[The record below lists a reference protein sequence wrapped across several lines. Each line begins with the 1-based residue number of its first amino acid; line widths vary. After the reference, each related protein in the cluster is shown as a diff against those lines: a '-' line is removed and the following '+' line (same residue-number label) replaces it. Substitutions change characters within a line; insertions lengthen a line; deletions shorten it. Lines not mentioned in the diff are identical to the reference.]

1 MNIIAQLEANAQAL
15 RWSRQYLK
23 GGTLHEACRNFINNR
38 LQLRR
43 LQYASSQKAGAA
55 IFGISQVGKS
65 YMTNYLLSTK
75 DSPVKVYDTEGN
87 GTAFLAHI
95 DPMGNGREA
104 TALISRFSTSNL
116 CGGNTNY
123 PVRVRMMSL
132 SDLVLVLVD
141 SFYNDLTG
149 HIVPNSEEIKKEIDR
164 LQSKYGSLPT
174 VQLHVGE
181 EDIYELQ
188 EYFSSDLMR
197 SCPDFHRD
205 LVKEGYFETLSQIIE
220 KIPTEDWSNVFG
232 YLWLHNPIMTDVFVR
247 LLVTLQKIEFSTTCY
262 INIKALLNS
271 KGTILHVDR
280 IFELF
285 NVENISGGN
294 GSFTIEKASEPFMN
308 VLTDKDHEIN
318 HIEKSAFCALAMEVG
333 FTIANPAVPSHKQNL
348 ENEKPFLD
356 TLDILDF
363 PGARSREE
371 IAIANLNKETASQ
384 MVIRGKVA
392 YLFNKYSR
400 QHLISTLLLCQDD
413 RQAEVKT
420 VPRLINTWV
429 ENAIGRTVE
438 ERTQF
443 IRESKVSP
451 LFVIATKFNNY
462 LKKDYGGMDYD
473 KMLKKWIN
481 LGSNLSSVLEIK
493 GAGDGSWFQNWTHGQ
508 SFKNLFLL
516 RSFFFSGNDHI
527 FEGYKEENEMITS
540 AESEIGTDYQEYLPK
555 LKESFLDS
563 DSSFVHSHFEDPK
576 ISWDA
581 AVTPGFDGSHLII
594 EKLTLL
600 KSHIDNAR
608 KMLHNRIINE
618 AFKTLVNMLLNH
630 YHDDNAALEMT
641 KQRKTAVDMKMQL
654 NVLFGKDKEFFTDFL
669 DSLIINE
676 AGLHNEILNAI
687 TSLQMVEKNN
697 TDELLLIREQLGVS
711 SELSYSENIQH
722 AIEAIGV
729 GTEEELEEYLKD
741 YELPIEVL
749 IPDSTISNISKMI
762 ADVVASYWFEH
773 ISVDNLQ
780 HLVDRGLPQSKL
792 EIFLN
797 NTKAL
802 FSKKL
807 SISSRIA
814 NRIAPFVV
822 GANSLEDLT
831 PMLADISSQMVN
843 NFITSMGAE
852 YYDKKQWEEIESA
865 CAQIKLPTSSHKL
878 EYGDVPFNE
887 KDARNELRE
896 MFDAFDNGD
905 LLQKKPQL
913 ASNYAESKKWT
924 DLIQL
929 SFLATAGIPTYDVAM
944 NDALRDVIEKYI
956 TTVKA
961 LHDNC
966 VANEKLRSLAT
977 IKISI

>member
-23 GGTLHEACRNFINNR
+23 GGTLHEARRSFINNR

-65 YMTNYLLSTK
+65 YMTNYLLSTP

-116 CGGNTNY
+116 CGGNPNY

-141 SFYNDLTG
+141 GFYNDLTG
-149 HIVPNSEEIKKEIDR
+149 HIVPDKEDIKQEIER
-164 LQSKYGSLPT
+164 LQLKYASLPA
-174 VQLHVGE
+174 VQSYVGE

-197 SCPDFHRD
+197 SCPEFHKD
-205 LVKEGYFETLSQIIE
+205 LVRGGYFEALSQIIE
-220 KIPTEDWSNVFG
+220 KIPVEDWSNVFG
-232 YLWLHNPIMTDVFVR
+232 YLWLHNPIMTDVFMK
-247 LLVTLQKIEFSTTCY
+247 LLVTLQKLEFSTVCY
-262 INIKALLNS
+262 INVLALLRN
-271 KGTILHVDR
+271 KGTVLHVDR

-285 NVENISGGN
+285 NVEKISGSKGP
-294 GSFTIEKASEPFMN
+294 FTIVKASEPFMN
-308 VLTDKDHEIN
+308 VLTEKYHEIN
-318 HIEKSAFCALAMEVG
+318 HIEKSAFCALAMEVA
-333 FTIANPAVPSHKQNL
+333 FSITNPTDASYK
-348 ENEKPFLD
+348 EKFEKEKPFLE

-371 IAIANLNKETASQ
+371 ITIANLNKETASQ

-443 IRESKVSP
+443 IRESKLSP

-473 KMLKKWIN
+473 NMLKKWVN
-481 LGSNLSSVLEIK
+481 LGSNLSNVLEIN
-493 GAGDGSWFQNWTHGQ
+493 GAGDGSWFQNWTEGQ
-508 SFKNLFLL
+508 SFRNIFLL

-527 FEGYKEENEMITS
+527 FEGYKEENGKITS
-540 AESEIGTDYQEYLPK
+540 ESNVSAEYKEYLLK

-576 ISWDA
+576 TSWDA
-581 AVTPGFDGSHLII
+581 AVTPKFDGSQLII

-600 KSHIDNAR
+600 KAYITNAR
-608 KMLHNRIINE
+608 QLLHDRIIND
-618 AFKTLVNMLLNH
+618 AFKALVNMLLSH

-669 DSLIINE
+669 DSLMISE

-687 TSLQMVEKNN
+687 TSLQIVEKNN

-711 SELSYSENIQH
+711 SDQTYSENVEN
-722 AIEAIGV
+722 ALEAIGV
-729 GTEEELEEYLKD
+729 TTEEELEDYLKD
-741 YELPIEVL
+741 YELTIEAL

-762 ADVVASYWFEH
+762 ADVVASYWIEH
-773 ISVDNLQ
+773 ISVENLQ
-780 HLVDRGLPQSKL
+780 QFVDRGLPQSKL
-792 EIFLN
+792 ETLLN

-802 FSKKL
+802 FTKKL

-814 NRIAPFVV
+814 ERIAPFVV
-822 GANSLEDLT
+822 GATLLEDLT

-843 NFITSMGAE
+843 NFITSLGAE
-852 YYDKKQWEEIESA
+852 YYDDNQWEEIESA
-865 CAQIKLPTSSHKL
+865 CVQIKLPTSSHKS
-878 EYGDVPFNE
+878 EYGDVSFNE
-887 KDARNELRE
+887 KDARKELRE

-905 LLQKKPQL
+905 LLQKKPHL
-913 ASNYAESKKWT
+913 ASNYAVSKKWT
-924 DLIQL
+924 DLMQL
-929 SFLATAGIPTYDVAM
+929 SFLATAGIPTYDVPM
-944 NDALRDVIEKYI
+944 NDALREVIEKYI

-966 VANEKLRSLAT
+966 VAYEKLRSLAT
-977 IKISI
+977 IKVSV

>member
-23 GGTLHEACRNFINNR
+23 GGTLHEARRSFINNR

-43 LQYASSQKAGAA
+43 LQYASSQNAGAA

-65 YMTNYLLSTK
+65 YMTNYLLSTT
-75 DSPVKVYDTEGN
+75 DSPVKVYDTEGK

-116 CGGNTNY
+116 CGGNPNY
-123 PVRVRMMSL
+123 PVRIRMMSL
-132 SDLVLVLVD
+132 SDLVLVIAD

-149 HIVPNSEEIKKEIDR
+149 HIVPNKEEIKQEIER
-164 LQSKYGSLPT
+164 LQSKYASMPS
-174 VQLHVGE
+174 VQSYVGE

-197 SCPDFHRD
+197 SCPEFHRD
-205 LVKEGYFETLSQIIE
+205 LVKEGYFEILSQLID
-220 KIPTEDWSNVFG
+220 KVTVEDWANVFG
-232 YLWLHNPIMTDVFVR
+232 YLWLHNPIMTDVFMK
-247 LLVTLQKIEFSTTCY
+247 LLVTLQKLEFSKTCY
-262 INIKALLNS
+262 VNIQALLNS

-333 FTIANPAVPSHKQNL
+333 FTIANPKDPSHKQKL
-348 ENEKPFLD
+348 EKEKPFLD

-429 ENAIGRTVE
+429 ENGIGHTVE

-493 GAGDGSWFQNWTHGQ
+493 GAGEGSWFQNWTEGQ
-508 SFKNLFLL
+508 SFKNIFLL

-540 AESEIGTDYQEYLPK
+540 AESEIGADYQEYLPK

-563 DSSFVHSHFEDPK
+563 DSSFIHSHFEDAK
-576 ISWDA
+576 SSWDA
-581 AVTPGFDGSHLII
+581 AVTPGFDGSRLII

-608 KMLHNRIINE
+608 ELLHNRIINS
-618 AFKTLVNMLLNH
+618 AFKALVNMLLCH

-641 KQRKTAVDMKMQL
+641 KQRKAAVDMKMQL

-669 DSLIINE
+669 DSLIISE

-687 TSLQMVEKNN
+687 TSLQIVEKNN
-697 TDELLLIREQLGVS
+697 TDELLLIREQLGIS
-711 SELSYSENIQH
+711 SELSYTENVEH
-722 AIEAIGV
+722 ALDAIGIS
-729 GTEEELEEYLKD
+729 TEEELEEYLKD
-741 YELPIEVL
+741 YDLTIKAL
-749 IPDSTISNISKMI
+749 IPDSTTSNISKMI
-762 ADVVASYWFEH
+762 ADVVASYWLEH
-773 ISVDNLQ
+773 ISAEKLQ
-780 HLVDRGLPQSKL
+780 QFVDRGLPQGKL
-792 EIFLN
+792 ETFLN

-802 FSKKL
+802 FTKKL

-814 NRIAPFVV
+814 ERIAPFVV

-831 PMLADISSQMVN
+831 PMLADITSQMVN

-852 YYDKKQWEEIESA
+852 YYDEKQWEEIESA
-865 CAQIKLPTSSHKL
+865 CAQIKLPTASHKS
-878 EYGDVPFNE
+878 EYGNVSFNE
-887 KDARNELRE
+887 KDARKELRE

-905 LLQKKPQL
+905 LLQKKPHL
-913 ASNYAESKKWT
+913 ASNYAESKKWA
-924 DLIQL
+924 DLMQL
-929 SFLATAGIPTYDVAM
+929 SFLATTGIPTYDVAM
-944 NDALRDVIEKYI
+944 NDALREVIVKYI

-966 VANEKLRSLAT
+966 VANEKLKSLAT
-977 IKISI
+977 IKVSV

>member
-1 MNIIAQLEANAQAL
+1 MNITAQLEANAQAL

-23 GGTLHEACRNFINNR
+23 GGTLHEARKSFINNR

-65 YMTNYLLSTK
+65 YMTNYLLSTN
-75 DSPVKVYDTEGN
+75 DSQVKIYDNEGN
-87 GTAFLAHI
+87 GTAFLANI

-123 PVRVRMMSL
+123 PIRVRMMSL
-132 SDLVLVLVD
+132 SDLILVLSD

-149 HIVPNSEEIKKEIDR
+149 HIVPSKEEIKKEINR
-164 LQSKYGSLPT
+164 LQSKYAFLPSIQSY
-174 VQLHVGE
+174 VRE

-197 SCPDFHRD
+197 SCLDFHRD
-205 LVKEGYFETLSQIIE
+205 LVNEGYFETLSQIIE
-220 KIPTEDWSNVFG
+220 KIPVEEWANVFG
-232 YLWLHNPIMTDVFVR
+232 YIWLHNPIMTDVFMK
-247 LLVTLQKIEFSTTCY
+247 LLVALQKLEFSTTCY
-262 INIKALLNS
+262 INIQALLNS

-285 NVENISGGN
+285 NVENLSGDN

-333 FTIANPAVPSHKQNL
+333 FTIANPIDPSHKQNL

-481 LGSNLSSVLEIK
+481 LGSNILSVLEIK
-493 GAGDGSWFQNWTHGQ
+493 GSGKESWFQNWIYGQ
-508 SFKNLFLL
+508 PFKNIFLL
-516 RSFFFSGNDHI
+516 RSLFFSGNDHI

-540 AESEIGTDYQEYLPK
+540 TESEVSADYQEYLLK
-555 LKESFLDS
+555 LKESFLDNE
-563 DSSFVHSHFEDPK
+563 SSFVYNHFENPRT
-576 ISWDA
+576 SWDA
-581 AVTPGFDGSHLII
+581 AVTPGHDGSHLII

-600 KSHIDNAR
+600 KSHIENAR
-608 KMLHNRIINE
+608 ELLRKRIIDE
-618 AFKTLVNMLLNH
+618 TFKILVTTLLNY
-630 YHDDNAALEMT
+630 YHDDNSALEMA
-641 KQRKTAVDMKMQL
+641 KQRKTAVDMKMQF
-654 NVLFGKDKEFFTDFL
+654 NVLFGKDKDFFTDFL
-669 DSLIINE
+669 DSLIISE
-676 AGLHNEILNAI
+676 ASLHNEILNAI
-687 TSLQMVEKNN
+687 TSLQIVEKNN

-711 SELSYSENIQH
+711 SGLSYSENVQH
-722 AIEAIGV
+722 ALEAIGV
-729 GTEEELEEYLKD
+729 GTEEELKEYLKD
-741 YELPIEVL
+741 YELTLEAL
-749 IPDSTISNISKMI
+749 IPDSAISNISKMI
-762 ADVVASYWFEH
+762 ADVTTSYWIEH
-773 ISVDNLQ
+773 ISIDNLQ
-780 HLVDRGLPQSKL
+780 HLVERGLPQSKL
-792 EIFLN
+792 ETFLN

-802 FSKKL
+802 FNKKL
-807 SISSRIA
+807 SISSHIA
-814 NRIAPFVV
+814 ERIAPFVV
-822 GANSLEDLT
+822 GSISLEDLT
-831 PMLADISSQMVN
+831 PMIADISSQMVN
-843 NFITSMGAE
+843 NFITSMGAA
-852 YYDKKQWEEIESA
+852 YYDEKQWTELESA
-865 CAQIKLPTSSHKL
+865 CAQIKLPISSHKS
-878 EYGDVPFNE
+878 EYCDISFNE
-887 KDARNELRE
+887 KDARKELFE
-896 MFDAFDNGD
+896 MFDAFDYGD
-905 LLQKKPQL
+905 LLQKKPHL
-913 ASNYAESKKWT
+913 ASNYAEFKKWT
-924 DLIQL
+924 DLMQL

-944 NDALRDVIEKYI
+944 NDALRELIEKYI
-956 TTVKA
+956 TTVKV
-961 LHDNC
+961 LYDNC
-966 VANEKLRSLAT
+966 VTNEKLKSLAT
-977 IKISI
+977 IKIPV